1 MPPLSPLPDNAHIR
15 FDDVAR
21 LAGPDSRTV
30 IAGGVRAD
38 GSVIL
43 ANRGTWGRLVCW
55 LRSNI
60 AGRPDEASVV
70 VNQVLARQLM
80 AARGGLSAIAASERV
95 GIDSL
100 PLRNRDLQ
108 VVLTTIARHAPDD
121 PAAALELRDGYVDQ
135 EAGTVGPITTLPAVD
150 FAKGR
155 AP

>member
-1 MPPLSPLPDNAHIR
+1 MPPLSSLPANAHIR

-43 ANRGTWGRLVCW
+43 TNRGSWGRLVCW

-60 AGRPDEASVV
+60 AGKPDEASVV
-70 VNQVLARQLM
+70 VNRVLARQLM

-108 VVLTTIARHAPDD
+108 VVLNTIARHAPDD

-135 EAGTVGPITTLPAVD
+135 EPAAAGAVTAAAPVES
-150 FAKGR
+150 AKGR
-155 AP
+155 AA